1 MPRLV
6 VGCGI
11 AVMGTGAF
19 PPIWLAI
26 TVDCQTSS
34 EAGQSSGFP
43 CNLTLEIG
51 IVARWLTSIGIVST
65 GTSIDTLKVIIS
77 TSDDLLLI
85 IKFRKRKKK
94 LT

>member
-43 CNLTLEIG
+43 CDFTLETG

-65 GTSIDTLKVIIS
+65 GTNIDTLPGTKR
-77 TSDDLLLI
+77 TSDNLLLV
-85 IKFRKRKKK
+85 IKSDKRK

>member
-1 MPRLV
+1 
-6 VGCGI
+6 
-11 AVMGTGAF
+11 MGTGAF

-43 CNLTLEIG
+43 CDFTLETG

-65 GTSIDTLKVIIS
+65 GTNIDTLKG
-77 TSDDLLLI
+77 TKRASDNPPFFT
-85 IKFRKRKKK
+85 KSEKKR